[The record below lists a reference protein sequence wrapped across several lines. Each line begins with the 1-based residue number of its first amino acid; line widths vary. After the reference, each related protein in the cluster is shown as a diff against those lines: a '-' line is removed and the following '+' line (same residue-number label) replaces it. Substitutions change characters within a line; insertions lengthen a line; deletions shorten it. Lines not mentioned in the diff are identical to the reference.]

1 MRPPGV
7 RSLSEVSIEASTKV
21 RLHFVQQRPLRLG
34 RVTSGFTVS
43 RANASINFALFSPQ
57 TGVVRNFF
65 QQFGPVVEVRKTS
78 PFDSRIYLP
87 TPTPAIRT
95 SETVLRC
102 LSFAGTR
109 HA

>member
-1 MRPPGV
+1 M
-7 RSLSEVSIEASTKV
+7 
-21 RLHFVQQRPLRLG
+21 RPLRLG

-43 RANASINFALFSPQ
+43 RANASINEFRALLAP

-78 PFDSRIYLP
+78 PFDSRIFLS
-87 TPTPAIRT
+87 TPSPAIRT
-95 SETVLRC
+95 SETVLRS